1 MDPNSISKLG
11 TKVDE
16 TRTSRTQDSKT
27 SPSGPAAGKASGGD
41 TVQLTSGAQLLSRL
55 EKTLASSPGV
65 DAAKV
70 AEVKAA
76 IAEGNYEI
84 DSGAIAD
91 AMIRFERSLGE

>member
-1 MDPNSISKLG
+1 MDQNSISKLG

-16 TRTSRTQDSKT
+16 TRASRTQDST
-27 SPSGPAAGKASGGD
+27 SARSGLAAGKAAGGD

-55 EKTLASSPGV
+55 EKTLANSPGV

-70 AEVKAA
+70 AEIKAA